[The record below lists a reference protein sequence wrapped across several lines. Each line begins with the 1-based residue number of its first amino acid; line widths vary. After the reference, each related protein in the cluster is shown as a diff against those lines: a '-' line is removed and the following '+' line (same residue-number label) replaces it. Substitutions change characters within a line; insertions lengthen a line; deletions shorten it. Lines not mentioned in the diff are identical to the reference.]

1 MENSWSSLASIGSL
15 VVPHTSA
22 GLPGFPEIDHG
33 DEDGSPFPKIPRM
46 AEHVQNCSLP
56 REMDTDFKEEA
67 GE

>member
-1 MENSWSSLASIGSL
+1 
-15 VVPHTSA
+15 VPHTSA
-22 GLPGFPEIDHG
+22 GLPGFPEIDHS
-33 DEDGSPFPKIPRM
+33 DEDGSPLPKIPRM